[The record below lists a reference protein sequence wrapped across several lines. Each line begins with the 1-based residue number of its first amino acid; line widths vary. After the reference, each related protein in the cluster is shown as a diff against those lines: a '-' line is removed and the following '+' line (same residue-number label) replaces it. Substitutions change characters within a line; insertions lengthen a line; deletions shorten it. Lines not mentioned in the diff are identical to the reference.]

1 MSKTV
6 RKVFLIL
13 GTLVLCFLVW
23 QLVFNKGGIIRTG
36 YNSLADIVNTQ
47 YAKAAG
53 KDQTILARWESN
65 AKKNGKATEVNIIP

>member
-36 YNSLADIVNTQ
+36 YNALADVVNTQ

-53 KDQTILARWESN
+53 KDKTILATWDSN
-65 AKKNGKATEVNIIP
+65 AKKNGKATEVNITP